1 MRRLAIVAVLVLV
14 VMLAIRW
21 YRAPERVIRRQL
33 LAGVEAFESEDLLG
47 TIRIFSRAY
56 EDDWGNTYESLGAN
70 VSEVHEVFDDLEVAL
85 DLGGIEVGER
95 TARVPLEMTVLGAAE
110 GERGYIIG
118 SLPDPVSMIVLWRQE
133 PQGWRITSV
142 DDLDIPE
149 LRDELEE
156 RRRR

>member
-47 TIRIFSRAY
+47 TLRIFSRGY
-56 EDDWGNTYESLGAN
+56 EDDWGNTYESLAAN

-85 DLGGIEVGER
+85 EPGEVEVGES
-95 TARVPLEMTVLGAAE
+95 TARLALEMVVFGSAE
-110 GERGYIIG
+110 GERGTIIG
-118 SLPDPVSMIVLWRQE
+118 SLPDPVSMVVLWRLE

-156 RRRR
+156 RRR